1 MPDLRNNFM
10 ENKTSYF
17 EDATLMDDY
26 FFGVCFHS
34 DPKYIETVIGAIFK
48 QLGYPAVRIKS
59 VTTEL
64 TLKAIESREARLDA
78 LAVDEDD
85 NLIDIEVQRISSPI
99 LVKRARHYTSL
110 LDSNT
115 LKKGESWE
123 DLKQTFVIFITE
135 HDFRGKNLPAY
146 RAHRLFLDALE
157 ENNRA
162 SCDETHFIF
171 VNGAYRGDDPIGR
184 LMSDF
189 QETDT
194 HQFHNK
200 LLAERVKF
208 LKQTN
213 AGRKEMSSLEQL
225 MKKTYADGESEGI
238 IKGEIEGRKQG
249 EIEGRKKGI
258 EESSVNTA
266 ARLLNQ
272 GVLSA
277 DQIAEATGLTRER
290 ILQLQ
295 TQQPLLS

>member
-1 MPDLRNNFM
+1 
-10 ENKTSYF
+10 
-17 EDATLMDDY
+17 
-26 FFGVCFHS
+26 
-34 DPKYIETVIGAIFK
+34 
-48 QLGYPAVRIKS
+48 
-59 VTTEL
+59 
-64 TLKAIESREARLDA
+64 
-78 LAVDEDD
+78 
-85 NLIDIEVQRISSPI
+85 
-99 LVKRARHYTSL
+99 VKRARHYTSL